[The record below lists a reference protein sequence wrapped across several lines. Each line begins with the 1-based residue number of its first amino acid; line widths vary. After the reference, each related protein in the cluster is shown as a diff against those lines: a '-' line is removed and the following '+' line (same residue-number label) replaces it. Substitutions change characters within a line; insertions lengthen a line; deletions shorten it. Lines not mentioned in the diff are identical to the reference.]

1 MTPMRSLPSAV
12 PGVPI
17 VVLGSVNLDTVLRCA
32 KLPQPGETVQ
42 GHALDQ
48 HPGGKG
54 ANQAV
59 AACRLGAAVQFIGC
73 VGDDEAGRTA
83 LAALSGEG
91 VGTAGLRCVA
101 GPTGIALVLVE
112 DAGQNCIALHPGA
125 NARLDCAQVEAH
137 AGAIRGAR
145 VLVCQLETPQEATWH
160 AVAIAR
166 AAGVRVLLNPAPAQ
180 ALDPAHLAEVDVLV
194 PNESE
199 ALGLARLA
207 GHAPADAREAALQ
220 LRAAGVG
227 TVVVTLGEQGVLV
240 ADAAGLRSFA
250 APRVKACDTSGAGD
264 TFLGA
269 LAVAL
274 GSGAALDAAVGWAQA
289 AAALSVT
296 RHGTMDAMPR
306 LDEMPALPA
315 HSGDTLPVSRPVA
328 ASAAAPTA
336 APTAA
341 TQAAARSTASS
352 AVAPAAPAGA
362 SCTAAVPPRP

>member
-1 MTPMRSLPSAV
+1 MSTGRHSPVADA
-12 PGVPI
+12 GTPI

-42 GHALDQ
+42 GHALDR

-59 AACRLGAAVQFIGC
+59 AARRLGAAVQFIGC
-73 VGDDEAGRTA
+73 VGDDEAGRVS
-83 LAALSGEG
+83 LAALNEEG
-91 VGTAGLRCVA
+91 VGTAGVRHVA

-125 NARLDCAQVEAH
+125 NARLDCAQVESQA
-137 AGAIRGAR
+137 ATIRAAR
-145 VLVCQLETPQEATWH
+145 ALVCQLETPQEATWH
-160 AVAIAR
+160 AIAIAR

-180 ALDPAHLAEVDVLV
+180 AIDSARLAEVDVLV

-207 GHAPADAREAALQ
+207 GHAPADAREAAVQ

-227 TVVVTLGEQGVLV
+227 TVVVTMGEQGVLV

-274 GSGAALDAAVGWAQA
+274 ASGAALDEAVGWAQA

-296 RHGTMDAMPR
+296 RRGTMEAMPQ
-306 LDEMPALPA
+306 LSEMPPLPGA
-315 HSGDTLPVSRPVA
+315 TTGAP
-328 ASAAAPTA
+328 SAAAA
-336 APTAA
+336 RHA
-341 TQAAARSTASS
+341 TS
-352 AVAPAAPAGA
+352 PAAPAMAAPAAAGT
-362 SCTAAVPPRP
+362 TAPSRTSAVSQRP

>member
-1 MTPMRSLPSAV
+1 MMTDRSFLPADAGAPV
-12 PGVPI
+12 

-32 KLPQPGETVQ
+32 RLPLPGETVQ
-42 GHALDQ
+42 GHALDR

-59 AACRLGAAVQFIGC
+59 AARRLGAAVQFIGC
-73 VGDDEAGRTA
+73 IGDDEAGRIS
-83 LAALSGEG
+83 LAALADEG
-91 VGTAGLRCVA
+91 VGTAGVRRVD

-125 NARLDCAQVEAH
+125 NALLDCAQVESQA
-137 AGAIRGAR
+137 ATIRAAR
-145 VLVCQLETPQEATWH
+145 ALVCQLETPQEATWQ

-180 ALDPAHLAEVDVLV
+180 ALEPARLAEVDVLV

-207 GHAPADAREAALQ
+207 GHAPANAREAAMQ

-274 GSGAALDAAVGWAQA
+274 GSGAALDEAVGWAQA

-296 RHGTMDAMPR
+296 RRGTMDAMPH
-306 LDEMPALPA
+306 LHEMPPLPG
-315 HSGDTLPVSRPVA
+315 SQGGSP
-328 ASAAAPTA
+328 SAAAGHATTPA
-336 APTAA
+336 APN
-341 TQAAARSTASS
+341 AS
-352 AVAPAAPAGA
+352 APGTVAPART
-362 SCTAAVPPRP
+362 SAVSQRP

>member
-1 MTPMRSLPSAV
+1 VSADRLTPGADT
-12 PGVPI
+12 GAPI
-17 VVLGSVNLDTVLRCA
+17 VVLGSVNLDMVLRCA
-32 KLPQPGETVQ
+32 KLPLPGETVQ

-59 AACRLGAAVQFIGC
+59 AARRLGAAVQFIGC
-73 VGDDEAGRTA
+73 VGDDEGGRSA
-83 LAALSGEG
+83 LAALADEG
-91 VGTAGLRCVA
+91 IGIDGVRRVA
-101 GPTGIALVLVE
+101 GPTGLALVLVE

-125 NARLDCAQVEAH
+125 NALLDCAQVDAQ
-137 AGAIRGAR
+137 AATIRAAR
-145 VLVCQLETPQEATWH
+145 ALVLQLETPQEATWH
-160 AVAIAR
+160 AIAIAR

-180 ALDPAHLAEVDVLV
+180 AIDSARLAEVDVLV

-207 GHAPADAREAALQ
+207 GHAPADAREAAAQ

-227 TVVVTLGEQGVLV
+227 TVVVTMGEQGVLV

-250 APRVKACDTSGAGD
+250 APRVQACDTSGAGD

-274 GSGAALDAAVGWAQA
+274 ASGAGLDAAVGWAQA

-296 RHGTMDAMPR
+296 RRGTMDAMPQ
-306 LDEMPALPA
+306 LSDMPPLPGTT
-315 HSGDTLPVSRPVA
+315 SGTP
-328 ASAAAPTA
+328 SAAARHGT
-336 APTAA
+336 
-341 TQAAARSTASS
+341 S
-352 AVAPAAPAGA
+352 PAAPAL
-362 SCTAAVPPRP
+362 AAPAAAGTIAPSRTSAVSQRP

>member
-1 MTPMRSLPSAV
+1 MSTGRHSPVAEA
-12 PGVPI
+12 GAPI

-42 GHALDQ
+42 GHALDR

-59 AACRLGAAVQFIGC
+59 AARRLGAAVQFIGC
-73 VGDDEAGRTA
+73 VGDDEAGRVS
-83 LAALSGEG
+83 LAALNEEG
-91 VGTAGLRCVA
+91 VGTAGVRHVA

-125 NARLDCAQVEAH
+125 NARLDCAQVESQA
-137 AGAIRGAR
+137 ATIRAAR
-145 VLVCQLETPQEATWH
+145 ALVCQLETPQEATWH
-160 AVAIAR
+160 AIAIAR

-180 ALDPAHLAEVDVLV
+180 AIDSARLAEVDVLV

-207 GHAPADAREAALQ
+207 GHAPADAREAAVR

-227 TVVVTLGEQGVLV
+227 TVVVTMGEQGVLV

-250 APRVKACDTSGAGD
+250 APRVQACDTSGAGD

-274 GSGAALDAAVGWAQA
+274 ASGAALDEAVGWAQA

-296 RHGTMDAMPR
+296 RRGTMEAMPQ
-306 LDEMPALPA
+306 LSEMPPLPGA
-315 HSGDTLPVSRPVA
+315 TTG
-328 ASAAAPTA
+328 AP
-336 APTAA
+336 
-341 TQAAARSTASS
+341 S
-352 AVAPAAPAGA
+352 AVAARHATSPAAPAMAAPAAAGT
-362 SCTAAVPPRP
+362 TAPSRTSAVSQRP

>member
-1 MTPMRSLPSAV
+1 MSADRLS
-12 PGVPI
+12 PRADTGAPI
-17 VVLGSVNLDTVLRCA
+17 VVLGSVNLDMVLRCA

-59 AACRLGAAVQFIGC
+59 AARRLGAAVQFIGC
-73 VGDDEAGRTA
+73 VGDDEGGRSA
-83 LAALSGEG
+83 LAALADEG
-91 VGTAGLRCVA
+91 IGTTGVRRVN
-101 GPTGIALVLVE
+101 GPTGLALVLVE

-125 NARLDCAQVEAH
+125 NAQLDCAQVESQA
-137 AGAIRGAR
+137 ATIRAAR
-145 VLVCQLETPQEATWH
+145 ALVCQLETPQEATWH

-180 ALDPAHLAEVDVLV
+180 ALDAARLAEVDVLV

-227 TVVVTLGEQGVLV
+227 TVVVTMGEQGVLV

-250 APRVKACDTSGAGD
+250 APRVQACDTSGAGD

-274 GSGAALDAAVGWAQA
+274 ASGAALDEAVGWAQA

-296 RHGTMDAMPR
+296 RRGTMDAMPH
-306 LDEMPALPA
+306 LSEMPPLPA
-315 HSGDTLPVSRPVA
+315 STTGT
-328 ASAAAPTA
+328 ASAAAAPRATSPA
-336 APTAA
+336 ACTVA
-341 TQAAARSTASS
+341 
-352 AVAPAAPAGA
+352 APAAAGT
-362 SCTAAVPPRP
+362 TAPSRTSAVPQRP